1 MYYIRKRAKSFDPH
15 QIPLSPLPRFVAQKQ
30 KIRRYTLGLIPTIG
44 VYTLIPMRK
53 TMDAVLNQID
63 YGIKGAFRLGQTASV
78 LSGTGVRWAL
88 GDRPPLPKLLRQ
100 TFERL
105 GSTYIKLGQFVASSP
120 SLFPEEYVR
129 EFEGCLDKTAKLP
142 FRYIQD
148 MIETELGQPM
158 GEVYSWVDPTPLAS
172 ASIAQVHAAR
182 LKSGE
187 DVVIKVQKPGVKN
200 ILLTDFNFLLFG
212 ARILERLVPQMKRA
226 SLGDIVAD
234 IQTTMMEECDFLN
247 EAENLKT
254 FARFLADTGNNE
266 VVCPKVYDQATSL
279 RVLTMER
286 FFGVPLTDLDSIKQ
300 HSQDPKNTLLVA
312 MNTWFQSLMMCEFF
326 HADVHAGNL
335 MVLEDG
341 RIGFIDFGIVGR
353 IRPETWGAVTQFI
366 QATSSR
372 NFDVMASSMLT
383 IGMTDEKVDVNRLAS
398 DIRAVFG
405 QVEQISDS
413 SVLLSGDED
422 QDVNKLLMDIVAIG
436 RDHGIRFPREFA
448 LLIKQFLYFDRY
460 VHILAPEMDM
470 FMDDGLMMMPEFDS
484 LTQH

>member
-1 MYYIRKRAKSFDPH
+1 
-15 QIPLSPLPRFVAQKQ
+15 
-30 KIRRYTLGLIPTIG
+30 
-44 VYTLIPMRK
+44 
-53 TMDAVLNQID
+53 MDAVLTQLD
-63 YGIKGAFRLGQTASV
+63 YGIKGAFRIGQTAGV
-78 LSGTGVRWAL
+78 LSETGLRWAL
-88 GDRPPLPKLLRQ
+88 GERPPLPRLLRQ

-105 GSTYIKLGQFVASSP
+105 GSTYIKLGQFIASSP

-142 FRYIQD
+142 FHYIQQ
-148 MIETELGQPM
+148 MIESELGKPM
-158 GEVYSWVDPTPLAS
+158 SEVYSWVDPEPLAS

-182 LKSGE
+182 LVSGE
-187 DVVIKVQKPGVKN
+187 EVVIKVQKPGVKN

-212 ARILERLVPQMKRA
+212 ARVLERLVPQMKRA
-226 SLGDIVAD
+226 SLGDIVSD
-234 IQTTMMEECDFLN
+234 IQSTMMEECDFLN
-247 EAENLKT
+247 EARNLKV
-254 FARFLADTGNNE
+254 FAQFLADTGNE
-266 VVCPKVYDQATSL
+266 DVVCPKVYDQATSL

-286 FFGVPLTDLDSIKQ
+286 FFGVSLTDLDAIKQ
-300 HSQDPKNTLLVA
+300 YSQDPKSTLLIA
-312 MNTWFQSLMMCEFF
+312 MNTWFQSLMACEFF

-341 RIGFIDFGIVGR
+341 RVGFIDFGIVGR

-372 NFDVMASSMLT
+372 DFDTMASAMLV
-383 IGMTDEKVDVNRLAS
+383 IGMTEETVDVDRLAA
-398 DIRAVFG
+398 DIREVFDH
-405 QVEQISDS
+405 VERISDS

-422 QDVNKLLMDIVAIG
+422 QDINKLLMDIVAIG

-470 FMDDGLMMMPEFDS
+470 FMDDGLMMMPNLQDLDLED
-484 LTQH
+484 

>member
-1 MYYIRKRAKSFDPH
+1 MQTPLTAYMKKS
-15 QIPLSPLPRFVAQKQ
+15 
-30 KIRRYTLGLIPTIG
+30 
-44 VYTLIPMRK
+44 
-53 TMDAVLNQID
+53 MDAVLTQID
-63 YGIKGAFRLGQTASV
+63 YGIKGAFRVGQTASV
-78 LSGTGVRWAL
+78 LSQAGLKWLL
-88 GDRPPLPKLLRQ
+88 GDRPPIPRLMRS
-100 TFERL
+100 TFEQL

-142 FRYIQD
+142 FRYIQQVV
-148 MIETELGQPM
+148 ESELGKPLH
-158 GEVYSWVDPTPLAS
+158 EVYSWVDEVPLAS

-182 LKSGE
+182 LISGE

-200 ILLTDFNFLLFG
+200 ILLTDFNFLLLG
-212 ARILERLVPQMKRA
+212 ARVLERFVPQMKRA
-226 SLGDIVAD
+226 SLGDIVSD
-234 IQTTMMEECDFLN
+234 IQATMMEECDFLN
-247 EAENLKT
+247 EAQNLKT
-254 FARFLADTGNNE
+254 FREFLEQTGNQD
-266 VVCPKVYDQATSL
+266 VTCPKVYDHATTL
-279 RVLTMER
+279 KVLTMER
-286 FFGVPLTDLDSIKQ
+286 FFGVPLTDLETIKQ
-300 HSQDPKNTLLVA
+300 HTQDPKNTLLLA
-312 MNTWFQSLMMCEFF
+312 MNTWFQSLMLCEFF

-353 IRPETWGAVTQFI
+353 ISPNTWSAVTNFI

-372 NFDVMASSMLT
+372 DFRVMAESMLV
-383 IGMTDEKVDVNRLAS
+383 IGMTDEKVDVDALAN
-398 DIRAVFG
+398 DIKKVFT
-405 QVEQISDS
+405 QVEQISDN

-470 FMDDGLMMMPEFDS
+470 FMDDGLVMMPELAPS
-484 LTQH
+484 H